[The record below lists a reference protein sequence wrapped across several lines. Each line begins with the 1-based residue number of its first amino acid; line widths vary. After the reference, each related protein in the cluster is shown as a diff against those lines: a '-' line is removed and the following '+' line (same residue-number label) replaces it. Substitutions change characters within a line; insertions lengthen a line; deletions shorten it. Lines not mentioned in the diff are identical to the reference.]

1 MITFTQAIP
10 ERDQFKS
17 GSYRKIFL
25 EHDTRISATDLW
37 EMTLGK
43 SGSNRQKIP
52 HSIESMEKIQM
63 DDDVDFAASEAG
75 QLRIL

>member
-1 MITFTQAIP
+1 M
-10 ERDQFKS
+10 
-17 GSYRKIFL
+17 
-25 EHDTRISATDLW
+25 ISATDLW

-63 DDDVDFAASEAG
+63 DDDVDFAASETG